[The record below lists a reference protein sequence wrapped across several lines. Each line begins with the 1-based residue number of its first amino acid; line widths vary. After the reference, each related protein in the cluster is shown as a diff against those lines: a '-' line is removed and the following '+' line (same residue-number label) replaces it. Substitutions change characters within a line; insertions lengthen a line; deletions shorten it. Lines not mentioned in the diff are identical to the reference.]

1 MTGDRGF
8 GNEIKQALE
17 SLLAREQA
25 RFPAAELPTATIGTA
40 MLPTSASA
48 VCFVFPRHGSPRRI
62 C

>member
-25 RFPAAELPTATIGTA
+25 LKRLLDLIAE
-40 MLPTSASA
+40 TSVTCHKA
-48 VCFVFPRHGSPRRI
+48 P
-62 C
+62 

>member
-8 GNEIKQALE
+8 GNEIK
-17 SLLAREQA
+17 QA

-48 VCFVFPRHGSPRRI
+48 VCFVFPRHGSPRRL